1 MDNVKSR
8 LINVAAQTWEP
19 LMEGVQAKQLWA
31 DPGTGRRALMTRVDP
46 GFELPTHRHCGDE
59 LVFLLDG
66 DLSDEWGK
74 LTAGSIGYRPDGCV
88 HTVSSSNGAT
98 AIAVITGG
106 VEPSSAQLG
115 GPPSETY
122 DISSIQ
128 WTQALPGVC
137 IKPVWQDTE
146 ARRRVVLARF
156 EPGSKL
162 PLHRHD
168 GDELIFVIEGQNEDE
183 AGPVPTGDMSYRP
196 DGCTHSVWSA
206 NGATCL
212 NFVWGD
218 TEML

>member
-8 LINVAAQTWEP
+8 LIDVAAQTWEP
-19 LMEGVQAKQLWA
+19 LMEGVQAKKLWA
-31 DPGTGRRALMTRVDP
+31 DPQTDRRALMTRVDP
-46 GFELPTHRHCGDE
+46 GFKLPTHRHSGDE

-106 VEPSSAQLG
+106 VEPSSPQPG
-115 GPPSETY
+115 GPQSEIY
-122 DISSIQ
+122 DISAIE
-128 WTQALPGVC
+128 WTQALPGVAL
-137 IKPVWQDTE
+137 KPVWQDTE

-168 GDELIFVIEGQNEDE
+168 GDELIFVIEGENEDE
-183 AGPVPTGDMSYRP
+183 TGPVPTGEMSYRP

>member
-8 LINVAAQTWEP
+8 LIDVAAQTWEP
-19 LMEGVQAKQLWA
+19 LMEGVQAKKLWA
-31 DPGTGRRALMTRVDP
+31 DPQTDRRALMTRVDP
-46 GFELPTHRHCGDE
+46 GFKLPTHRHSGDE

-106 VEPSSAQLG
+106 VAPSSPQPG
-115 GPPSETY
+115 GPQSEIY
-122 DISSIQ
+122 DISAIA
-128 WTQALPGVC
+128 WTQALPGVAL
-137 IKPVWQDTE
+137 KPVWQDTE

-168 GDELIFVIEGQNEDE
+168 GDELIFVIEGENEDE
-183 AGPVPTGDMSYRP
+183 TGPVPTGEMSYRP

-206 NGATCL
+206 NGATCV